1 MSWDLAE
8 KPYLIELQVQADEID
23 ALGHANNAVYV
34 SWLERCA
41 WSHSQSLGLDLA
53 EYQRLDRAMAI
64 IRHEVDYLASAYLGQ
79 TLQVATWIIESDHRF
94 KMTRRFQ
101 VMRPADGV
109 TLLRALTTFACIEIS
124 SGKPKR
130 MPVEFVD
137 GYGAAVIETYPRE
150 L

>member
-1 MSWDLAE
+1 MSWDLAA
-8 KPYLIELQVQADEID
+8 KPYVIDLQVQADEID

-53 EYQRLDRAMAI
+53 DYRRLDRAMAVV
-64 IRHEVDYLASAYLGQ
+64 RNELDYLASGYLGQ
-79 TLQVATWIIESDHRF
+79 QLQVATWIIESDHRF

-101 VMRPADGV
+101 VVRPADGV
-109 TLLRALTTFACIEIS
+109 TLLRAFTTFACIEMS
-124 SGKPKR
+124 SGKPRR
-130 MPVEFVD
+130 MPPEFVD
-137 GYGAAVIETYPRE
+137 GYGAALIETFPRE

>member
-64 IRHEVDYLASAYLGQ
+64 IRHEVDGVLVPVGDEGAFTSAMLRLAEDEAELQRLAAGCPAILGRLAESTVQ
-79 TLQVATWIIESDHRF
+79 PLWAQVLS
-94 KMTRRFQ
+94 Q
-101 VMRPADGV
+101 
-109 TLLRALTTFACIEIS
+109 
-124 SGKPKR
+124 KR
-130 MPVEFVD
+130 
-137 GYGAAVIETYPRE
+137 
-150 L
+150 